1 MLSGEGMVRDVD
13 GRVGYVATVEQLHL
27 VIAWYSRAI
36 YLEQQS
42 ETPDEGRIEQLLAE
56 RRECILD
63 RRSLDEAD
71 ADEIE
76 RVARVYTDRFHR
88 LSDR

>member
-1 MLSGEGMVRDVD
+1 MRDVD
-13 GRVGYVATVEQLHL
+13 GRVGYAATVERVHL

-36 YLEQQS
+36 YLEQHS
-42 ETPDEGRIEQLLAE
+42 EAPDEGRVEQLLAE

-63 RRSLDEAD
+63 WRGLDQAD
-71 ADEIE
+71 AAEIE

>member
-1 MLSGEGMVRDVD
+1 MLSEEGVVRDVD
-13 GRVGYVATVEQLHL
+13 GRVGYAATVEQLHL

-36 YLEQQS
+36 YL
-42 ETPDEGRIEQLLAE
+42 EGRIEQLLAE

-63 RRSLDEAD
+63 RRSLNGAD